1 MNRFIKLYT
10 LNILIL
16 FGIFYIDMSPIAD
29 IVNSFQIDLISKILS
44 LFLDNIYQ
52 DRIEITSHYNL
63 IIERDCNG
71 LMVYFLFLSTILAT
85 NISLLSKFLWA
96 LIGYFVIS
104 IINIFRIYIITLLV
118 LDDES
123 NFYLAHN
130 ILGNIMA
137 IFKLAVFSIFN
148 FY

>member
-1 MNRFIKLYT
+1 L
-10 LNILIL
+10 
-16 FGIFYIDMSPIAD
+16 
-29 IVNSFQIDLISKILS
+29 DLISKILS

-85 NISLLSKFLWA
+85 NISLLSKFSWA
-96 LIGYFVIS
+96 LISYFVIS

-118 LDDES
+118 LEDES

-130 ILGNIMA
+130 ILGNIMLFLTA
-137 IFKLAVFSIFN
+137 VSLFLIFIRRRRGIF
-148 FY
+148 